1 MRKELKKSVLCIF
14 QTPGRVSVNLT
25 FINFEDK
32 QAQSGRVAF
41 LLWSVR
47 ADSRHR
53 DLGNL
58 RPLVLSVEALGL
70 GLDLSLPGFGLVAD
84 CSIYMWFM
92 GLNCWWCCTVHSNY
106 YNTFLLILVLLAF
119 YLSQDVQFCSV
130 ICSQLRL
137 HLVWELRNWS
147 CRLLSEDTDQ
157 YFKYS
162 FYKAILFYTSSVTWE
177 SDPEETVREYSI
189 NSTWKGCLPLVRDR
203 VVSFHHLVLGSFPRF
218 NCLDYAILFRHVQQ
232 QLVEDSCGYDVC
244 SLNMKN

>member
-106 YNTFLLILVLLAF
+106 CNTFLLILVLLAF

-137 HLVWELRNWS
+137 HLVNLRAEKLEL
-147 CRLLSEDTDQ
+147 Q
-157 YFKYS
+157 I
-162 FYKAILFYTSSVTWE
+162 A
-177 SDPEETVREYSI
+177 VR
-189 NSTWKGCLPLVRDR
+189 
-203 VVSFHHLVLGSFPRF
+203 
-218 NCLDYAILFRHVQQ
+218 RHRPVF
-232 QLVEDSCGYDVC
+232 
-244 SLNMKN
+244 